1 MVSTEQVAAV
11 LADIRPFL
19 QADGLDIEVTAM
31 EGNSALAHLTL
42 PTNTPAAMLLGL
54 WSGIEEG
61 LRARIPDF
69 DSLRLV

>member
-1 MVSTEQVAAV
+1 MVSTAQVEGV
-11 LADIRPFL
+11 VSNIRPFL
-19 QADGLDIEVTAM
+19 QADGMNIEIIGM

-42 PTNTPAAMLLGL
+42 PSDESAGTLLTL

-61 LRARIPDF
+61 LRARIPEF